1 MTVALGKSYEIKC
14 CLTKSIS
21 NSWNSAILERNVS
34 VLLDMVTLS
43 QSKFPLPWAFSDPLK
58 MSRKCSTK
66 ILELR
71 REQCYILVNITFTT
85 GTYSSTVI
93 ALAISMNTMT
103 IIGALAFALI
113 FSLRK
118 NQEILLRFLAGSST
132 QRNIL
137 SKYEN
142 RDTLG

>member
-1 MTVALGKSYEIKC
+1 M
-14 CLTKSIS
+14 
-21 NSWNSAILERNVS
+21 
-34 VLLDMVTLS
+34 
-43 QSKFPLPWAFSDPLK
+43 
-58 MSRKCSTK
+58 
-66 ILELR
+66 ELR